1 MQDVSKQSD
10 SGQILRAIGF
20 AALGLILA
28 ASIFAAGFATG
39 SGLSAID
46 IVNSVKN
53 STDMPIMPLAAPAS
67 AQEQEDVDM
76 DVFWEVWNT
85 LEDRFYYDLPDEQ
98 TRVQGAINGLIESL
112 GDPHTAYVPP
122 EIAKIL
128 AEDNMGEFEGIGAY
142 VETGPDGGVYIIR
155 VFEDS
160 PAEAAGLHE
169 GDVIIAVDG
178 TDVTDVALNEALLLI
193 RGEAGTTV
201 DLTVVRE
208 GADDIM
214 DVTVTRAR
222 LEIPT
227 VETEMLTDDIGYVA
241 LFEFNARAS
250 QALEGALKELMDDGA
265 KAIVFDLRND
275 PGGFLDE
282 SIQVADLFLKD
293 GTVVIQ
299 RNVDGETREYTSREG
314 DLAEDIPLVV
324 LVNENSASASE
335 IVAAAIQENGRGTLI
350 GETTFGKGSVQ
361 LQYNLSDGGMLRVT
375 YANWFTPDDHL
386 ITDNGVTP
394 DIVVETPDDEVVPPG
409 GDADTDPQL
418 ERAIEFLETGE

>member
-1 MQDVSKQSD
+1 MQDVSERPD
-10 SGQILRAIGF
+10 GGQVIRSVGF
-20 AALGLILA
+20 AVLGLLLA

-39 SGLSAID
+39 SGLSALD

-53 STDMPIMPLAAPAS
+53 NANRPILPLAVPAS

-98 TRVQGAINGLIESL
+98 TRVQGAIKGLVESL
-112 GDPHTAYVPP
+112 GDPHTAYVTP
-122 EIAKIL
+122 EIAQIL
-128 AEDNMGEFEGIGAY
+128 AEDNTGSFEGIGAY
-142 VETGPDGGVYIIR
+142 VETAPDGGVYIIR
-155 VFEDS
+155 VFDGS
-160 PAEAAGLHE
+160 PAEEAGLKE
-169 GDVIIAVDG
+169 GDVVVAVDG
-178 TDVTDVALNEALLLI
+178 VDVTDMILNEALLLI

-208 GADDIM
+208 GADDILEM
-214 DVTVTRAR
+214 TVTRAR
-222 LEIPT
+222 LDIPT
-227 VETEMLTDDIGYVA
+227 VESEMLTDDIGYVA

-250 QALEGALKELMDDGA
+250 QRLEEALQELIDDGA
-265 KAIVFDLRND
+265 KSIVFDLRND

-282 SIQVADLFLKD
+282 SIKVADLFLED
-293 GTVVIQ
+293 GIVVIQ
-299 RNVDGETREYTSREG
+299 RNVDGETREYTSQPG
-314 DLAEDIPLVV
+314 VLAEDIPLVV

-335 IVAAAIQENGRGTLI
+335 IVAAAIQENDRGTLV

-375 YANWFTPDDHL
+375 YANWFTPDDNL

-394 DIVVETPDDEVVPPG
+394 DIVVETPDDQITPPG
-409 GDADTDPQL
+409 EGADTQL
-418 ERAIEFLETGE
+418 DRAIEFLETGE